1 MASVL
6 YREKPLN
13 PDDVVDET
21 WFSDLPF
28 CESKKVRI
36 HAEGAAWRFAKEN
49 GIELVTI
56 HPGVVIGPLLQPT
69 LSTSVEV
76 FAKIVKGAQTYLYDN
91 WYLVDV
97 RDVANAH
104 IEAFELASAS
114 GRYCLVETVVHFSE
128 FLKIVHKHYPTP
140 HLKIYLT
147 DIENSKKNLRF
158 FFSADDKSFVP
169 KHEVSKEKA
178 KALGIDFIPLE
189 LSVVDAIESLKE
201 KGFLN
206 V

>member
-21 WFSDLPF
+21 WFSDSAF
-28 CESKKVRI
+28 CESRKLWYPVSKI
-36 HAEGAAWRFAKEN
+36 LAEEAAWRFAKEN
-49 GIELVTI
+49 GIDLVTI

-69 LSTSVEV
+69 LSTSMEV
-76 FAKIVKGAQTYLYDN
+76 FAQYAKGAQTYLYDN

-104 IEAFELASAS
+104 IEAFELASAR

-140 HLKIYLT
+140 HIPEKCQ
-147 DIENSKKNLRF
+147 
-158 FFSADDKSFVP
+158 DDKSFVP

-189 LSVVDAIESLKE
+189 LSVVDTIESLKE